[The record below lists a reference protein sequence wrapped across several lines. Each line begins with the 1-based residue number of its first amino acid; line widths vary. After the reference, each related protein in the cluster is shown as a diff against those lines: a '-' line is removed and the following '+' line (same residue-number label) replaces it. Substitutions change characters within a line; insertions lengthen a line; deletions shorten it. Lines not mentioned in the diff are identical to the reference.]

1 MNISKVEME
10 LFCEICNEDTVH
22 VITYAGQKVIK
33 TYCAKCHKEFH
44 TNKEV
49 ALAAYTDD
57 VIHRIRTKPR
67 RVKAEL
73 KKDPVKSVISI
84 PGRLI
89 TKFFRI
95 EKEYNDIKEEL
106 GDKKKRK

>member
-1 MNISKVEME
+1 MNITKVEMD

-44 TNKEV
+44 ANKDA

-57 VIHRIRTKPR
+57 VINRIKTKPQ
-67 RVKAEL
+67 RVKAEI
-73 KKDPVKSVISI
+73 KHDPVRSVISM
-84 PGRLI
+84 PARLI
-89 TKFFRI
+89 TKLFRI
-95 EKEYNDIKEEL
+95 EKEYKDIKKEIE
-106 GDKKKRK
+106 